1 MPLKRSNIETT
12 MLEKIIELE
21 KKIPLCL
28 RKKRSLLQERLEKF
42 KASLEKGKK
51 KPGALHSL
59 EEEIQACVAE
69 QEYRIQNFPLVQY
82 TRTLP
87 ILERKSEII
96 KALKENQVLVIAGE
110 TGSGKTTQ
118 LPKMCLEAGFG
129 KEGKIGCTQPRR
141 IAATSIARYLRDDL
155 QDTGQKV
162 SYKIRFDN
170 NDTDKAF
177 IKLMTDGILL
187 SEIQS
192 DKMLQEYDA
201 LIIDE
206 AHERSLNIDFIL
218 GYLKSILPHRPDLKI
233 IISSA
238 TIDTQSFSQFF
249 GNAPVIEVSGRMYPV
264 TVYYHP
270 IDPMKE
276 EEGEVTI
283 IDAAIENARFLF
295 EADDSGDILIFMP
308 GESDIRETVER
319 LKGAAWCNGVVLPL
333 FGRLTAAEQNLIFQ
347 RQKDRRVIVST
358 NIAETS
364 LTIPGI
370 RYVIDTGYARISRYS
385 PRSKTKRLPIENIS
399 QSSANQRKGRCGRV
413 EDGVCIRLYSEENYN
428 IRDPFSTPEIRR
440 SDLAE
445 VILRMAALN
454 MGDIET
460 FPFVDPPP
468 RSAIRDGIN
477 TLLELGAINDKK
489 ELTTLGQEMASIP
502 TDPRTARILLSAIEN
517 NALWEVLVIIAGL
530 SIQDPRERPFEK
542 VEKADEC
549 HKAFMDKNS
558 DFLTY
563 LNVWMNFHETWEI
576 LKTQNKLRKF
586 CHQNFLSYTRMREW
600 CDLYDELESLLKD
613 QNKLKFN
620 DAPSSYEA
628 IHKSILSGYLSHI
641 CQRKEKNIYYARQN
655 QEVMLFPG
663 SSQFNVHPEW
673 IVCAELVETSR
684 LFARTVAKIEPE
696 WIEPLARHLVNYSYE
711 NPHWNAP
718 AGFVNATEKVS
729 LWGLL
734 IVPGRSVHYG
744 AIDRKRSRYIMIRDG
759 LVPGA
764 TRLKFA
770 FLQSNLDL
778 IQNIKNMENKIRKHN
793 FLEETAVLEL
803 FYDERLPDIV
813 SITELKDYFRDHPD
827 DRFLRMSASD
837 ILREGY
843 PDIRQEDFP
852 DWIMLGSEKLRLSY
866 VFDPESKE
874 DGVTLHIP
882 LDLLLHI
889 PWRPFTWVIPGWL
902 ENKVLE
908 LMKSLNKEMRRRLT
922 PIADKARELLESLPK
937 KNRGSLISTLQQLI
951 QEKYGIKVQ
960 EKDWD
965 VEEIPTYLFFRFAV
979 EDEDKRIL
987 GAGRDLRSLQKSIQ
1001 RRKVH
1006 PLWQKAYKDW
1016 FLPNLRNWCFSNLP
1030 ESVSISPY
1038 KGGLEFLGYP
1048 GLECDN
1054 GKVNRTLFIT
1064 LEQAEKETR
1073 KALRLLLEY
1082 SLLPDW
1088 SRLERSL
1095 ELQYDLA
1102 RSMTDLGWAKDF
1114 VKESMYCLKNASL
1127 SDQEKILRTE
1137 SEFQKKREE
1146 VQKIVASLNEDWPLL
1161 LHEIISRYREI
1172 RQELKNPSFQ
1182 RLQGYAHDTIRR
1194 IHQDLH
1200 AFFPQKKW
1208 ILATPLS
1215 LIQKYPRYLK
1225 AIHTRLM
1232 RAKVDFAKDYKKWQ
1246 EIAPHYENLE
1256 KAQMS
1261 SLQSSQ
1267 QEIIEEYRW
1276 MIEEFKVSLFAQE
1289 LKTSHPVS
1297 AKKLEQKWLEIQA
1310 CM

>member
-1 MPLKRSNIETT
+1 

-28 RKKRSLLQERLEKF
+28 RKKRVLFQERLAHC
-42 KASLEKGKK
+42 KASLEKGQKK
-51 KPGALHSL
+51 LGFLHSL
-59 EEEIQACVAE
+59 EQEMENSVAE
-69 QEYRIQNFPLVQY
+69 REARLQSMPLVRY
-82 TRTLP
+82 PKALP
-87 ILERKSEII
+87 ILEKKLDIV
-96 KALKENQVLVIAGE
+96 KAIQENQVVVIAGE

-118 LPKMCLEAGFG
+118 LPKMCLEAGLG

-141 IAATSIARYLRDDL
+141 IAATSIARYLKEDLDD
-155 QDTGQKV
+155 TKQKV

-170 NDTDKAF
+170 NDTDKAL

-192 DKMLQEYDA
+192 DKTLQEYDA
-201 LIIDE
+201 IIIDE

-218 GYLKSILPHRPDLKI
+218 GYLKTILVQRPDLKV

-238 TIDTQSFSQFF
+238 TIDTQSFAQFF

-270 IDPMKE
+270 IDIQQE

-283 IDAAIENARFLF
+283 IDSAIENTRFLF
-295 EADDSGDILIFMP
+295 EADDSGDVLIFMP

-319 LKGAAWCNGVVLPL
+319 LNGAAWCNAVILPL
-333 FGRLTAAEQNLIFQ
+333 FGRLTAAEQNLIFHT
-347 RQKDRRVIVST
+347 QKQRRVIVST

-413 EDGVCIRLYSEENYN
+413 EDGVCIRLYSEENYES
-428 IRDPFSTPEIRR
+428 RDKFSTPEIRR

-468 RSAIRDGIN
+468 RSAIKDGLH
-477 TLLELGAINDKK
+477 TLLELGAMTEGQ
-489 ELTTLGQEMASIP
+489 ELTPLGKEMASIP
-502 TDPRTARILLSAIEN
+502 TDPRTARILLSALDN

-549 HKAFMDKNS
+549 HKSFMDKNS
-558 DFLTY
+558 DFLTF

-600 CDLYDELESLLKD
+600 CDLYDELEGLLKD

-620 DAPSSYEA
+620 DAPASYES

-641 CQRKEKNIYYARQN
+641 CQRKEKNLYYARQN

-673 IVCAELVETSR
+673 VVCAELVETSR
-684 LFARTVAKIEPE
+684 LFARTVAKIEPD
-696 WIEPLARHLVNYSYE
+696 WIEPLAKNLVKYSYE
-711 NPHWNAP
+711 NPRWNAP

-729 LWGLL
+729 LWGLT

-744 AIDRKRSRYIMIRDG
+744 AIDRKKSRYIMIRDG
-759 LVPGA
+759 LVTGQ

-770 FLQSNLDL
+770 FLQANLEL
-778 IQNIKNMENKIRKHN
+778 IQSIKNMENKIRKHN
-793 FLEETAVLEL
+793 FLEDSAVLEL
-803 FYDERLPDIV
+803 FYEERLPDIV
-813 SITELKDYFRDHPD
+813 SITELKDYLREHPD
-827 DRFLRMSASD
+827 DRFLRMSSSD
-837 ILREGY
+837 ILRENC
-843 PDIRQEDFP
+843 PDVNEQDFP
-852 DWIMLGSEKLRLSY
+852 DSIMLGSEKLRLSY
-866 VFDPESKE
+866 VFDPESQE

-902 ENKVLE
+902 ETKILE
-908 LMKSLNKEMRRRLT
+908 ILKSLNKDLRRRLT
-922 PIADKARELLESLPK
+922 PISDKAREIYENIPK
-937 KNRGSLISTLQQLI
+937 RKGSLISTLQQFI
-951 QEKYGIKVQ
+951 QENYGIKVQ
-960 EKDWD
+960 EKDWNL
-965 VEEIPTYLFFRFAV
+965 EEVPTYLFFRFVV
-979 EDEDKRIL
+979 EDEENRVM
-987 GAGRDLRSLQKSIQ
+987 ASSRDVRSLQKTVQ

-1006 PLWQKAYKDW
+1006 PLWHKAYKDW
-1016 FLPNLRNWCFSNLP
+1016 FLPNLRNWCFGNLP
-1030 ESVSISPY
+1030 ESVNISQQ
-1038 KGGLEFLGYP
+1038 KGGLQYLGYP
-1048 GLECDN
+1048 GLQCEN
-1054 GKVNRTLFIT
+1054 GKVNRTLFMT
-1064 LEQAEKETR
+1064 LEESEKETR
-1073 KALRLLLEY
+1073 IALRLLLEY

-1088 SRLERSL
+1088 SRMERSL
-1095 ELQYDLA
+1095 ELQYDLS
-1102 RSMTDLGWAKDF
+1102 RSLSDLGWSKDF
-1114 VKESMYCLKNASL
+1114 VKESLYCLKNASFPPI
-1127 SDQEKILRTE
+1127 SQILRSE

-1146 VQKIVASLNEDWPLL
+1146 VQKEIANMNEAWPALL
-1161 LHEIISRYREI
+1161 LEIVTRYREI
-1172 RQELKNPSFQ
+1172 RQELKSPSFQ
-1182 RLQGYAHDTIRR
+1182 RLQGYAQDAIRG
-1194 IHQDLH
+1194 IQQDLH
-1200 AFFPQKKW
+1200 SLFPAKR
-1208 ILATPLS
+1208 LLVSVPLD
-1215 LIQKYPRYLK
+1215 LLQRYPRYLK
-1225 AIHTRLM
+1225 AIHTRLV

-1246 EIAPHYENLE
+1246 EIAPHYENLQ

-1261 SLQSSQ
+1261 ASQSNQKSLV
-1267 QEIIEEYRW
+1267 EEYRW

-1289 LKTSHPVS
+1289 LKTAQPVS
-1297 AKKLEQKWLEIQA
+1297 AKKLEQKWLEIQETLA
-1310 CM
+1310 I